1 MMIFMAG
8 LIFESCY
15 DKDNTIHRIPDL
27 VIENV
32 TGGSVKTGE
41 VIEITPKCVMGGEE
55 VECTY
60 NWYRY
65 RDTVLELISEDSH
78 LEWRVDTVGSVTLEV
93 EATHV
98 ESGIQAVLTFY
109 YSITPR
115 INGGWLI
122 LKETMDGNT
131 DMDVSLIQANGIE
144 FAADQLSLALGE
156 PMKGKPISLLYTES
170 YQWYDPETGTTETKQ
185 KCLIPVSQKDIL
197 MYRVADEK
205 VLARNEELFFEM
217 PDFGSSNISSFMQ
230 LAQSGG
236 LICDGKA
243 YLRSNVAF
251 MPALLGNYHLAPN
264 VVCWKYSNP
273 MLVYDELNTSFSLL
287 VGSSNFST
295 TMEVKYF
302 ADDYQPDDDLRI
314 SPNRMDAELIY
325 LGQTDKSI
333 LSDPNKQGYG
343 TAYALMKKNGDA
355 NNLLLYGLTVAE
367 WYNATYGPIRFAR
380 TIPVSRCEA
389 FATADFYTMH
399 QTNNLIYFIK
409 EWHLSNSSINTTL
422 LFYFKLTIANAPVSF
437 QNWQIIRLTF
447 SSFTFPS
454 SVSSQLSFFP
464 SSIADTPLTAIR
476 FRYNICIYN
485 PISFFSQQNF
495 ITTRSCG
502 SFPVNPAFFSVVF
515 KTSSCS
521 SFKIPY

>member
-8 LIFESCY
+8 LIFVSCY

-156 PMKGKPISLLYTES
+156 PMKGKPVSLLYTES

-264 VVCWKYSNP
+264 VVCWKYNNP
-273 MLVYDELNTSFSLL
+273 MLVYDELNTSFGLL

-295 TMEVKYF
+295 TMEIKYF

-409 EWHLSNSSINTTL
+409 DNQLSYYDIDNDEFVENIHTFEGEVTYCKYIGNDYDYNTATWLGELYENRFERLVVATSSGANYTVHVFDWSINEGLTL
-422 LFYFKLTIANAPVSF
+422 LPSEEVKGEGKVHFML
-437 QNWQIIRLTF
+437 W
-447 SSFTFPS
+447 FPRNTS
-454 SVSSQLSFFP
+454 NFFN
-464 SSIADTPLTAIR
+464 SIY
-476 FRYNICIYN
+476 RY
-485 PISFFSQQNF
+485 S
-495 ITTRSCG
+495 
-502 SFPVNPAFFSVVF
+502 
-515 KTSSCS
+515 
-521 SFKIPY
+521 